1 MSKLDRYLAEAL
13 FLNKTPPPKQK
24 KSGITLKEFIKLS
37 KEFEEYQKYVKEKE
51 DKNKPKDDKDKL
63 TFWQKT
69 VLLHIGAL
77 AYFGTLALLFRLTFH

>member
-1 MSKLDRYLAEAL
+1 MSKFDRYMAEAL
-13 FLNKTPPPKQK
+13 FNKTPPLKQK

-51 DKNKPKDDKDKL
+51 DKNKPKNPNEL

-69 VLLHIGAL
+69 VLLHISAL
-77 AYFGTLALLFRLTFH
+77 AYFATLALLFRLTFH